1 MRSDGKNSESESD
14 MLMATG
20 FTRVIRKEAEGLK
33 LVILTVKQD
42 LPDNSAILQVVS
54 GILKVSFVEQ
64 RDRICELK
72 YQYNNNAVVVPR
84 LRVAP
89 HYERWSQG
97 KTAQSGGAAVTEEI
111 ALVPKRLLKLEVEVP
126 GLLSSM
132 RFTDDGPKTPLGTH
146 EVEVQAKTYGV
157 NSNRVEMAMGH
168 LSEDQTNG
176 PTWVSEWAGLI
187 TAVGT
192 GLSDQWKG
200 SDLELTRRLPSSMSF
215 TDASA
220 ALLAYTTAWLV
231 LNAVARLTPGQT
243 VLVHSAETAT
253 GQAAVIIAQ
262 LLGADVF
269 ATVKDAQAKKLVV
282 ETLGVAESKVYSSQH
297 TNYKQ
302 GVLRQTAGQGVHVV
316 LNSLDDSHLQDSWD
330 SLAPFGTFVELREGH
345 KSSIHALD
353 GKNATFT
360 SLGLGLLIRQRPG
373 INGKAM
379 DKVIDLI
386 NGGKISSIQAKL
398 VKFLEVNDGAIVR
411 ATMPKP
417 TELTIM
423 ADATYVL
430 AAHRAKHIVALNRSG
445 TTGCA
450 QDLVALEAEF
460 EKHGAKLYKPACDV
474 TDEARVR
481 QMATWC
487 AANLPPVRG
496 IIQSAASF
504 VDKVLENMTGQNF
517 NQGVRPRRDGTLNV
531 YNTFAS
537 DQLEHVVL
545 LSSAA
550 GVLGGKGQTH
560 YNTGNAFQEGFGLQ
574 EVAEQVTSGLK
585 THFTAILSCF
595 SYGG

>member
-353 GKNATFT
+353 GKNTTFT

-423 ADATYVL
+423 ADATYL